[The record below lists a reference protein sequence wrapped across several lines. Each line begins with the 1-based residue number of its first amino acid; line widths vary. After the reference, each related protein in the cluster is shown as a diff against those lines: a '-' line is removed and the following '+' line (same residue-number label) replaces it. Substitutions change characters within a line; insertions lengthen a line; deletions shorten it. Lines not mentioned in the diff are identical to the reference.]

1 MNVIK
6 HNFFGK
12 VYYIKYMAEEGE
24 KDTLKKVE
32 VIRTV
37 DVLRT
42 QGYSLDEACELMG
55 ISSSEYYNW
64 RKEVFK
70 HLKPIERDALRD
82 YGYFL

>member
-70 HLKPIERDALRD
+70 HLKPIEREL
-82 YGYFL
+82 